1 MTKGFRTFLFAFF
14 LLAFAVAAPAIALYA
29 QGYRLN
35 WPIEPGKKLIVKTGG
50 FFAKAYPKQ
59 IDVYVN
65 GRAEKQTDF
74 FFDSALVTNLLPRQ
88 HLFEIK
94 KTGYQTWAKNLEV
107 REKEVVEAKNI
118 FLFPELPQFKT
129 LEENIADFSVSP
141 DRQKI
146 ALRHEDGTSW
156 NIKLYDIGRAVTAK
170 LAGQSN
176 FALKDP
182 AFSGW
187 TWIDKNTIEISAKS
201 KDASETYLIAIDKN
215 PPQLVKKIPPEEEPA
230 GKEEPEEISAVS
242 VAPAAGE
249 NAAEEKPGAPRELAR
264 GQNGGADY
272 YLADDGFIYKQ
283 ENGGEP
289 ALAAA
294 GRIDVAAEAG
304 YKLEIFGDYFF
315 VAAEDRLMAI
325 RKDGKEFEKILD
337 SAPRGTKMAPN
348 GKRVVYWSN
357 SEIWIFHLEKKTDPP
372 AAEAGEKTFIARF
385 SEKITDCDWFN
396 SDYLIFTAGD
406 RVRTAEIDNR
416 DKINFA
422 EIAEFSKIGGENSSE
437 GKMFMDQ
444 DKKIL
449 YLLAGKTLRQT
460 NLYE

>member
-1 MTKGFRTFLFAFF
+1 MTKGLRTFLFAFF

-59 IDVYVN
+59 IDIYVN

-74 FFDSALVTNLLPRQ
+74 FFDSALVTNLLPRH
-88 HLFEIK
+88 HLFETK
-94 KTGYQTWAKNLEV
+94 KNGYQSWAKNLEV
-107 REKEVVEAKNI
+107 REKEVIEVKNI
-118 FLFPELPQFKT
+118 FLFPESPQFKT

-146 ALRHEDGTSW
+146 ALRHEDGISW
-156 NIKLYDIGRAVTAK
+156 SIKLYDIGRAVTTK

-182 AFSGW
+182 EFSGW

-215 PPQLVKKIPPEEEPA
+215 PPQLVKKIPPEEKTAIEKETEEVPA
-230 GKEEPEEISAVS
+230 
-242 VAPAAGE
+242 APANGE
-249 NAAEEKPGAPRELAR
+249 NTAEEKTGTPRELAR

-294 GRIDVAAEAG
+294 GRIDVAADAG
-304 YKLEIFGDYFF
+304 YKLDIFGDYFF
-315 VAAEDRLMAI
+315 VAAADHLMAI
-325 RKDGKEFEKILD
+325 RRDGEEFEKILD
-337 SAPRGTKMAPN
+337 GAPRGTRMAPN

-372 AAEAGEKTFIARF
+372 TADAGEKVFIARF

-396 SDYLIFTAGD
+396 SDYLIFAAGD

-422 EIAEFSKIGGENSSE
+422 EIAEFSKNGGENSGE

-460 NLYE
+460 NLSE

>member
-1 MTKGFRTFLFAFF
+1 MTKRLPNISVCVLFADIRRRG
-14 LLAFAVAAPAIALYA
+14 AGDRASTR

-50 FFAKAYPKQ
+50 FFAKAHPKQ

-74 FFDSALVTNLLPRQ
+74 IFDSALVTNLLPRR
-88 HLFEIK
+88 HFFEIK
-94 KTGYQTWAKNLEV
+94 KNGYQTWAKNLEV
-107 REKEVVEAKNI
+107 REKEVAEAKNI
-118 FLFPELPQFKT
+118 FLFPDPPQFKT
-129 LEENIADFSVSP
+129 LEENIADLSVSP

-146 ALRHEDGTSW
+146 ALHHEDGIGWS
-156 NIKLYDIGRAVTAK
+156 IKLYDIGRAVTTK

-182 AFSGW
+182 EFSGW
-187 TWIDKNTIEISAKS
+187 TWIDGNTIEISAKS
-201 KDASETYLIAIDKN
+201 KDASETYSIAIDKN
-215 PPQLVKKIPPEEEPA
+215 PPQLTKKTPPEEKTGGKEAEKLPTAPA
-230 GKEEPEEISAVS
+230 G
-242 VAPAAGE
+242 GE
-249 NAAEEKPGAPRELAR
+249 TAAEKSPTAPRELAR
-264 GQNGGADY
+264 AQSGGADY
-272 YLADDGFIYKQ
+272 YLADDGHIYKQ

-294 GRIDVAAEAG
+294 GRIDAAADAE

-315 VAAEDRLMAI
+315 VTGTNRLMAI
-325 RKDGKEFEKILD
+325 KKDGKEFEKILD
-337 SAPRGTKMAPN
+337 GAPQGARTSPN

-357 SEIWIFHLEKKTDPP
+357 SEIWIFHLEEKTDPP
-372 AAEAGEKTFIARF
+372 AASAGEKTFIARL

-396 SDYLIFTAGD
+396 SDYLIFAAGD
-406 RVRTAEIDNR
+406 RVKTAEIDNR

-422 EIAEFSKIGGENSSE
+422 DIAEFSKIGGESSGA

-444 DKKIL
+444 DKKIV
-449 YLLAGKTLRQT
+449 YLLAGKTLYQT
-460 NLYE
+460 NLSE